1 MAIKVSYYGSK
12 KPGPSVKPQR
22 VIKLPDNVPR
32 DKLPFGQHNP
42 IDWMTGKHLFRLRD
56 EDRDKSRPRN
66 VQSSEAD
73 DDRYLFP
80 VDLVNVEGE
89 GGSAKAPATWKYDVR
104 DMESG
109 ALLLAGVDPTA
120 APHQWRRPEVG
131 AMKPATYGYAYFD
144 DGDDGHDKMVVLG
157 WINEAKTT
165 VVGDADIA
173 VPTQDSI
180 ETRTTES
187 DGDVLQLYDFDD
199 PPEYTVPPY
208 GSKPKIVLRDD
219 VSSSVPSIAYGAIPD
234 LAESILDEFTAGD
247 GISID
252 VYNRTISVDAEQIA
266 GSIGDILDPPEVPPP
281 CGHPG
286 NEPGAGGESDD
297 GDDTEHP
304 GDEPGAGG
312 GDTDHPG
319 DSPSPPSSG
328 ECP

>member
-1 MAIKVSYYGSK
+1 MGRFF
-12 KPGPSVKPQR
+12 PFRRPQR
-22 VIKLPDNVPR
+22 GMPICLRGLARGLAKMDAALSGMSVENGRVEWSANDVP
-32 DKLPFGQHNP
+32 
-42 IDWMTGKHLFRLRD
+42 HLVF
-56 EDRDKSRPRN
+56 
-66 VQSSEAD
+66 
-73 DDRYLFP
+73 
-80 VDLVNVEGE
+80 
-89 GGSAKAPATWKYDVR
+89 
-104 DMESG
+104 
-109 ALLLAGVDPTA
+109 
-120 APHQWRRPEVG
+120 
-131 AMKPATYGYAYFD
+131 
-144 DGDDGHDKMVVLG
+144 GDDGAGSCPEFIRNVKEIVGD

-199 PPEYTVPPY
+199 PPEYTVPPD

-219 VSSSVPSIAYGAIPD
+219 VSSSVPSIAYGTIPD

-252 VYNRTISVDAEQIA
+252 VSNRTISVDAEQIA

-286 NEPGAGGESDD
+286 NEPGAGGESEP

-304 GDEPGAGG
+304 GDES